1 MCKMDKIAA
10 SEIAFT
16 PIVSKNYLADVDQ
29 VLEIIKASG
38 LEYKV
43 GDLTTFVRGANG
55 KIFRLVE
62 EIYQAMDQQT
72 QFSMDIKISN
82 ICGCD

>member
-1 MCKMDKIAA
+1 MCAMDKIAA
-10 SEIAFT
+10 CEIAFT
-16 PIVSKNYLADVDQ
+16 PIVSANYLADVDK
-29 VLEIIKASG
+29 VLEVIKASG

-43 GDLTTFVRGANG
+43 GELTTFVRGANG
-55 KIFRLVE
+55 KIFQLVQ
-62 EIYQAMDQQT
+62 EIYKTMDGET

>member
-1 MCKMDKIAA
+1 MCAMDKIAA
-10 SEIAFT
+10 CEIAFT
-16 PIVSKNYLADVDQ
+16 PIVSDNYLADVDK
-29 VLEIIKASG
+29 VLEVIKVSG

-43 GDLTTFVRGANG
+43 GELTTFVRGANG
-55 KIFRLVE
+55 KIFQLVQ
-62 EIYQAMDQQT
+62 EIYQMMDGET